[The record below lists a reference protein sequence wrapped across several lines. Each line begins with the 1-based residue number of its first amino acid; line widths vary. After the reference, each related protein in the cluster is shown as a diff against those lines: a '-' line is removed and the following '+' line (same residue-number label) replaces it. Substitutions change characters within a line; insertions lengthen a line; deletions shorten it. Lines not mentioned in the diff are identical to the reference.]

1 MRSIKRLDAVAV
13 LLTLILTGC
22 ASPSGSPATIRVL
35 VYNIHAGKDA
45 KGVDNL
51 ARVAAIVSDTRA
63 DIVLLQEVDIGT
75 ARSGQ
80 VDQMAQLRRLTGYFG
95 AFGKTLDYQGGD
107 YGIAVLSRWP
117 ITADTLIHLPVE
129 PPQHRSGVSYEPRGA
144 LLVRIDAP
152 GRPLRVINTHVDAS
166 REDFYRLQEAKT
178 LLSISMGLQDG
189 TGDHGGA
196 ETVMGGDLNSEP
208 ESAVIALF
216 GPAGWRDSFRE
227 CGKGD
232 GLSYPANVPVK
243 RIDYLMITGATRCM
257 AASVLNTEAS
267 DHRPVLF
274 EIVRRKAASS
284 R

>member
-1 MRSIKRLDAVAV
+1 MRSIKRFHWVAAW
-13 LLTLILTGC
+13 LASALSGC
-22 ASPSGSPATIRVL
+22 ASASGPPDTIRVL

-45 KGVDNL
+45 KGGDNL
-51 ARVAAIVSDTRA
+51 ARVAAIVRDTRA
-63 DIVLLQEVDIGT
+63 DVVLLQEVDKLT
-75 ARSGQ
+75 ERSGK
-80 VDQMAQLRRLTGYFG
+80 VDQMAELRRLTGYSG

-117 ITADTLIHLPVE
+117 ITADTLIHLPVD

-144 LLVRIDAP
+144 LVVRIDAP
-152 GRPLRVINTHVDAS
+152 GRPLRVINTHIDAS
-166 REDFYRLQEAKT
+166 REDFYRLQEAKS
-178 LLSISMGLQDG
+178 LLSLSMGLQDG

-243 RIDYLMITGATRCM
+243 RIDYLMITGATRCTT
-257 AASVLNTEAS
+257 ASALSTEAS

-274 EIVRRKAASS
+274 EIVRGKAGSS